1 VTEETQHLQKRLE
14 REGEKV
20 CAYFESLPPTAWEQA
35 VYTTGSAWR
44 VREVLAHFITAERG
58 YLHYMRDTLDGGPGV
73 PKDFDIDAFNEAQ
86 VPTLD
91 ALSNLELVEAL
102 RSVRR
107 ETVSFVGSLGPGDLD
122 REGFHPWFGQGTLGF
137 IIKLIYRHPML
148 HLRDTRQAIE
158 TGQPVPHG
166 EGYVSFAG
174 DGPRTGE

>member
-1 VTEETQHLQKRLE
+1 MGASCLHHRL
-14 REGEKV
+14 RLARAGSPG
-20 CAYFESLPPTAWEQA
+20 SL
-35 VYTTGSAWR
+35 
-44 VREVLAHFITAERG
+44 H
-58 YLHYMRDTLDGGPGV
+58 TLDGGPGV